1 MPPAVVEKA
10 VQAGSASQ
18 EFKKESAAARLL
30 GSGNADWSLELPNVQ
45 LMDKALL
52 VLLSLRSFTQYAPL
66 FWFSSAN
73 LIS

>member
-1 MPPAVVEKA
+1 MPPTVVGKA

-30 GSGNADWSLELPNVQ
+30 GSGNADWSLQLPNVQ
-45 LMDKALL
+45 LIDKVLL
-52 VLLSLRSFTQYAPL
+52 VLLSLPSFIRYAPL
-66 FWFSSAN
+66 SWLSSTI